1 MASSP
6 RNCEIAGDG
15 AVGLGARGL
24 LGVLTK
30 NPARERVHKVDL
42 PTHDA
47 GQGFIRILALRNC
60 FGCLPSRAERFRE
73 IIREEF
79 VRMYEEH
86 DVLAEVLAQARKDL
100 GAVTKGLPDK
110 PPTERLFGHQAGS
123 RCRLRVRVNCN
134 EAIRCY
140 LDLMLPAS

>member
-1 MASSP
+1 MQRPHSAQLAALIVSAP
-6 RNCEIAGDG
+6 TEIAGDG

-110 PPTERLFGHQAGS
+110 PPPRGS
-123 RCRLRVRVNCN
+123 LDIKQVRD
-134 EAIRCY
+134 ADY
-140 LDLMLPAS
+140 AFA